1 MNTQYGPGNPAGW
14 LGAPA
19 NGWAAPAVPAVA
31 PGQPP
36 AAPGLYGSAL
46 LMMPPGLGRDALAA
60 ALTHVGF
67 QVLAFD
73 SPLEVAGH
81 LFGLRPR
88 VVLVDALHGA
98 FMGTQA
104 AAWLRLAGLNTP
116 VVVMGNTQADF
127 VDHMQRS
134 GVAHVVPYPADVM
147 VFSRQVVDAA
157 NAAPASP
164 GQTPPVAWR

>member
-1 MNTQYGPGNPAGW
+1 MRW
-14 LGAPA
+14 
-19 NGWAAPAVPAVA
+19 
-31 PGQPP
+31 PP
-36 AAPGLYGSAL
+36 RSRMWGF
-46 LMMPPGLGRDALAA
+46 RCWR
-60 ALTHVGF
+60 LT
-67 QVLAFD
+67 
-73 SPLEVAGH
+73 
-81 LFGLRPR
+81 
-88 VVLVDALHGA
+88 
-98 FMGTQA
+98 